1 MHSVHNMSF
10 GTSIVRSYPHAW
22 SAWSGWNNTA
32 DMYCSTLGRERER
45 EGFVWCSFGVMTK
58 PAASSAFSGE
68 LHCAYLV
75 QDKPMPAR
83 VIFLQRC
90 SDKRKIA
97 NEQDA
102 LGLTSSAS
110 WQKDPL
116 VWERS
121 RDKNHATLLRD
132 ALAVSPPKLSL
143 SAHVWWL
150 FPVSPSLLPSPFCP
164 SPGLQFV
171 SIGLRCTYLS
181 WCTCPI
187 PCLFGAFDG
196 CMHA

>member
-1 MHSVHNMSF
+1 
-10 GTSIVRSYPHAW
+10 
-22 SAWSGWNNTA
+22 
-32 DMYCSTLGRERER
+32 
-45 EGFVWCSFGVMTK
+45 MTK

-143 SAHVWWL
+143 SAHV
-150 FPVSPSLLPSPFCP
+150 
-164 SPGLQFV
+164 
-171 SIGLRCTYLS
+171 
-181 WCTCPI
+181 
-187 PCLFGAFDG
+187 
-196 CMHA
+196 